1 MRRFIKTFTVKKHAQ
16 FTVVQDGERKAFIVM
31 RWDAGG
37 RGPVEVGDP
46 FGYENER
53 PSIDDARGRAIGY
66 ARRLAAE
73 AEQSRA
79 LQGEGAQEPLSP
91 EDEASAD
98 ERAAAKAQGL
108 SPSQQRDVRV
118 ATGRRP

>member
-16 FTVVQDGERKAFIVM
+16 FTVVQDGERKAFVVM

-37 RGPVEVGDP
+37 RGPVEVGEP

-53 PSIDDARGRAIGY
+53 ASVDEARGRAIGY
-66 ARRLAAE
+66 ARQLSAE

-79 LQGEGAQEPLSP
+79 LGEGAQEPLSP
-91 EDEASAD
+91 ADEAAQD
-98 ERAAAKAQGL
+98 ERAAAKAQRL
-108 SPSQQRDVRV
+108 TPSQQRDVAV
-118 ATGRRP
+118 ATRRRP